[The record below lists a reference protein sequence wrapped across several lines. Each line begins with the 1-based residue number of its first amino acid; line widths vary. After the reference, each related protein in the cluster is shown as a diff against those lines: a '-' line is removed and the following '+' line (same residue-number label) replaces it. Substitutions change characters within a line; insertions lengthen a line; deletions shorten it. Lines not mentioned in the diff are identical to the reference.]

1 MKSVMS
7 STCWSLSPNPRGEPG
22 PRGLVKRGVSVL
34 AAPVTAFCGTPALKY
49 RHHVSHLCERGRYG
63 RKPAAPELPQR
74 RRAELEGV
82 AVTARNLPP
91 SIIDEVGIM
100 SRLPVQGLD
109 RVI

>member
-1 MKSVMS
+1 MEEE
-7 STCWSLSPNPRGEPG
+7 L
-22 PRGLVKRGVSVL
+22 
-34 AAPVTAFCGTPALKY
+34 
-49 RHHVSHLCERGRYG
+49 
-63 RKPAAPELPQR
+63 AAPELPQR
-74 RRAELEGV
+74 RRTELEGV